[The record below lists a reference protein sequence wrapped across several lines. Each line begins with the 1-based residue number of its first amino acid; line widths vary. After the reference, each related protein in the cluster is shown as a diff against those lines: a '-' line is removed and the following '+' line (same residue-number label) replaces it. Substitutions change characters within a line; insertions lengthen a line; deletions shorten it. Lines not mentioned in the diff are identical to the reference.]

1 MQWQNFLEAVLEIAA
16 RVDFPVNVIATMNKF
31 RPQSI
36 SKRHAIKLRR
46 VYGRSETYNWQSR
59 VKWYPVGWGAN
70 RRVLGGIF
78 GRLHYL
84 ACHAPKPVQQRY
96 QRAYRALCQRL
107 FAERASIHY
116 ANKYSAHSW
125 L

>member
-1 MQWQNFLEAVLEIAA
+1 M
-16 RVDFPVNVIATMNKF
+16 F
-31 RPQSI
+31 RPLESN
-36 SKRHAIKLRR
+36 KHHAIKFYRI
-46 VYGRSETYNWQSR
+46 YGRVGNIHKRSR
-59 VKWYPVGWGAN
+59 ITWYPAGWGPN
-70 RRVLGGIF
+70 RQVLGGIF

-107 FAERASIHY
+107 FAERASMRY